1 MILTDLTLGNRK
13 SVQLSIDQQEN
24 KQQHSLRIAIFQG
37 SKQIEGQIVSI
48 PHSRNILENINVFVQ
63 VKYTKLVGLTIV
75 SKIISF
81 YKNIKV
87 GCCASIAFAV

>member
-13 SVQLSIDQQEN
+13 SVKLSIDQQEN
-24 KQQHSLRIAIFQG
+24 KQQQSLRIAIFQG
-37 SKQIEGQIVSI
+37 SKQMESQIVTI

-63 VKYTKLVGLTIV
+63 VKYIKLVGLTIV

-81 YKNIKV
+81 KKMV
-87 GCCASIAFAV
+87 K